1 MTNPA
6 RGKRK
11 RRVGTVVS
19 DASGKTVIV
28 EVGRVQRHAKY
39 DKVMRAHTR
48 CYVHDEGEEAGTG
61 DVVRIEE
68 CRPMSRLKRWRL
80 VEIVKKGKGVSGP
93 AGTEEDVREIEESIR
108 GRKEAAPAAAAAIEE
123 RDRVSPGAGAAV
135 DERGGAAT

>member
-6 RGKRK
+6 RGRRK
-11 RRVGTVVS
+11 TRVGTVVS
-19 DASGKTVIV
+19 DAMGKTVIV

-48 CYVHDEGEEAGTG
+48 CYVHDEGEEAGAG

-80 VEIVKKGKGVSGP
+80 VEIVKKGKGVAGP

-108 GRKEAAPAAAAAIEE
+108 GGKEAAPLAAVGEG
-123 RDRVSPGAGAAV
+123 DRVSPGAGAAV